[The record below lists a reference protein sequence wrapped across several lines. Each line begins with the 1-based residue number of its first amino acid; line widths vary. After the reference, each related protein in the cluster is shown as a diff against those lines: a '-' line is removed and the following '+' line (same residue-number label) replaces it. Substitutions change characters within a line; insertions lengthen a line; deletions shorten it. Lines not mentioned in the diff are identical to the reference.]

1 MNNKIYKLLFYSCLI
16 SNSLLVSGQNF
27 LFSTESTLKMRKEM
41 EDIFKPKKL
50 VFCDHIF
57 DAYFPR
63 FGDHILVQIR
73 NFEEGR
79 FSIKGKECFF
89 DPFEKK
95 ELWSKKLNFQKTE
108 ITFLDSIL
116 FLNGQNKCSRLN
128 PKTGKEIWTRDGNS
142 HFLYTPQNAVIFK
155 IQVSG
160 DFQNLKLR
168 AYNLQNGRD
177 IWEKKL
183 QSKEGFS
190 SLKKLDDHHM
200 VSVGNGFQVTSLD
213 DQKTW
218 GHQLESS
225 DKDYSATAGKVA
237 GALVLGVLTGGVMV
251 GNYVDIIYGMHSNL
265 HLSGAHFY
273 MAGKN
278 ELIKVDKKDGFLTWS
293 VPLKKE
299 EMSKSIIFHQ
309 ENHLLMLNLGKAY
322 RYGNSIKMGKPF
334 LAAYDD
340 ETGLEIFKTPIPEN
354 LGSIIDV
361 QIDST
366 QGLYV
371 LFAKNILKYDLK
383 TGEEMARFHLQKN
396 KVNNLVEFDNNKYF
410 QKTDSLHLAPLFPS
424 DSIIAIRCENGSR
437 LFFNQ
442 MLDSISETKT
452 NARNVFK
459 QGFSN
464 SYKHQINFFTNG
476 KNLII
481 ATKRN
486 KILVEMEEIRNYYIW
501 KNHLWAIS
509 KNFLYDLDV
518 SSMVEKE

>member
-1 MNNKIYKLLFYSCLI
+1 MNNKIYKLLFYSYLF

-27 LFSTESTLKMRKEM
+27 LFSANPTLKMSKEM
-41 EDIFKPKKL
+41 EEIFKPKKL
-50 VFCDHIF
+50 VFSDHIF

-73 NFEEGR
+73 SFEDGR
-79 FSIKGKECFF
+79 FSKKGRECFF

-142 HFLYTPQNAVIFK
+142 LFIYTPQNAVISK

-190 SLKKLDDHHM
+190 SLKKLDDHDM

-218 GHQLESS
+218 GHQLESTA
-225 DKDYSATAGKVA
+225 KDYSATAGKVA
-237 GALVLGVLTGGVMV
+237 GALVLGVLTGVAMV

-265 HLSGAHFY
+265 HLSGSHFY

-278 ELIKVDKKDGFLTWS
+278 ELIKVDKKEGILNWS

-299 EMSKSIIFHQ
+299 EMSKSFIFHK
-309 ENHLLMLNLGKAY
+309 EDRLLMLNLGKAY
-322 RYGNSIKMGKPF
+322 RYGYSMKMGKPF
-334 LAAYDD
+334 LASYDD

-354 LGSIIDV
+354 FGSIIDV

-366 QGLYV
+366 QGLFV
-371 LFAKNILKYDLK
+371 LFAKNILKFDLK
-383 TGEEMARFHLQKN
+383 TGEEIARFQLQKDN
-396 KVNNLVEFDNNKYF
+396 VNNLVEFDNQKYY

-424 DSIIAIRCENGSR
+424 DSIIAIRCENGNR
-437 LFFNQ
+437 FFLNQ
-442 MLDSISETKT
+442 MLDSIGEIKT
-452 NARNVFK
+452 NARNVFR

-464 SYKHQINFFTNG
+464 SYKHQINFFTQG
-476 KNLII
+476 KKLALAN
-481 ATKRN
+481 KRN
-486 KILVEMEEIRNYYIW
+486 EILVEMEDIRVYHIW